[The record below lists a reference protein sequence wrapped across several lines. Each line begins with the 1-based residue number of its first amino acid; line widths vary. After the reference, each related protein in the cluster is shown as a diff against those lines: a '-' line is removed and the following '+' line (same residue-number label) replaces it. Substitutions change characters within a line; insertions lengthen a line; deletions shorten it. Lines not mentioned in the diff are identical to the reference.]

1 MQSLL
6 NKLSVGFK
14 IWLVPGLLIF
24 LLVSEGIVAFQAN
37 RTVDRAVGT
46 ITQNLIPNADVAAKI
61 RSDLLQQRLAVKSYL
76 KSRDPRDA
84 ETFREERATSQTE
97 LERARQAIQEPRRV
111 KLMEEIAALNARY
124 IDTFDSTIVTNMEQ
138 RNALVEEKLD
148 VIGPQIADALTEMM
162 ETAHRNG
169 DIETSYRVG
178 VAQRHLLQLR
188 LFVVKYLLENDADSM
203 RGVKGEL
210 VPLND
215 ALSAIGDQPERR
227 ALTLKVAGL
236 LSSYE
241 EAFNT
246 VVRVIEARNAGIQTL
261 DEIGPQIAEKAE
273 ALRTSVA
280 ESLNQQSE
288 RIENQFNETELRLIV
303 LTSVAVIFGVLLSW
317 MVIRAITRP
326 LRQMNLMLADIA
338 DGDGDLT
345 TRLPA
350 DGRDEL
356 SALAHSFNRFVDK
369 LQGIVRAVQ
378 GSVAQLA
385 SSAEELN
392 MVSEEN
398 RTTIQQQVA
407 ETEQVAAAVEEMS
420 MTLQEVSRNVHDT
433 AKATDQARTEASQ
446 GREAEAQA
454 LIAIRTLDS
463 DIQESASVIEEVG
476 RASET
481 VDIVVEVIKS
491 IADQTNLLA
500 LNAAIEAARA
510 GEQGR
515 GFAVVADEVRTLAGR
530 TRNSTEEIRQTIEQL
545 RSSTRLAVE
554 RINHSR
560 EQTENV
566 VNQAQHVDQALDGI
580 VSRVRTMDDMTTQI
594 ATATEEQTAVAGDIA
609 RNVGNLK
616 EQTARVASAT
626 EQVSTSTEEL
636 ARLASALRNEIGQF
650 KVGL

>member
-1 MQSLL
+1 MQLLL

-14 IWLVPGLLIF
+14 IWLVPGVLIL
-24 LLVSEGIVAFQAN
+24 LLVIEGIVAFEAN
-37 RTVDRAVGT
+37 RAVDQSVGT
-46 ITQNLIPNADVAAKI
+46 ITQNLIPDADVASKVLA
-61 RSDLLQQRLAVKSYL
+61 DLLRQRLAVKSYL
-76 KSRDPRDA
+76 KSRDPKDA
-84 ETFREERATSQTE
+84 EQFREERATSQTE
-97 LERARQAIQEPRRV
+97 LERARQAIEEPRRV
-111 KLMEEIAALNARY
+111 KLMEDIAALNARY

-138 RNALVEEKLD
+138 RNTLVAEKLD
-148 VIGPQIADALTEMM
+148 VIGPQIADTLTEMM

-178 VAQRHLLQLR
+178 VAQRHLLQTR
-188 LFVVKYLLENDADSM
+188 LFVVKYLLENNADSLQ
-203 RGVKGEL
+203 GVKGEL
-210 VPLND
+210 EPLHD
-215 ALSAIGDQPERR
+215 ALNAIVDQPEQR
-227 ALTLKVAGL
+227 APGLKVQGL

-241 EAFNT
+241 EAFDE
-246 VVRVIEARNAGIQTL
+246 VVAVIEARNAGIQTL

-280 ESLNQQSE
+280 ESLDQQSD
-288 RIENQFNETELRLIV
+288 RIEDRIKETDLRLIV
-303 LTSVAVIFGVLLSW
+303 LTSIAVMLGALLSW

-326 LRQMNLMLADIA
+326 LHRMNLMLADIA

-345 TRLPA
+345 ARLPA

-356 SALAHSFNRFVDK
+356 STLAHSFNRFVEK
-369 LQGIVRAVQ
+369 LQGIVGSVQ

-385 SSAEELN
+385 SAAKELS

-433 AKATDQARTEASQ
+433 ARATDQARTEASQ

-454 LIAIRTLDS
+454 LIAIRTLGS

-491 IADQTNLLA
+491 IAEQTNLLA

-566 VNQAQHVDQALDGI
+566 VDQAQHVDQALDGI
-580 VSRVRTMDDMTTQI
+580 VSRVRTMDEMTTQI

-626 EQVSTSTEEL
+626 EQVGASTEQL
-636 ARLASALRNEIGQF
+636 SRLANALRNEMGQF
-650 KVGL
+650 KV